1 MVTNC
6 WYLLNSKTYSPHQAN
21 TSTFLENSLFP
32 KCVLYFPG
40 NHCRT
45 QEDFESEHNKILFSS
60 QKNPSIPPLP
70 HLPTDPKCWQVSRK
84 YAIIIIGS
92 VLKLAHPYPS
102 QLSYCF
108 SNSSSTLPISL
119 FHLFLPFCLPLHP
132 ISYSS
137 LSHQTLYSYYTF
149 SLPSE
154 VLTLQVPIQLLT
166 RVDSVLFPSWTSSS

>member
-6 WYLLNSKTYSPHQAN
+6 WYLLKHIHHIQLIPAPFLKTVFSQNVSYFFPEIIVGRKRILRA
-21 TSTFLENSLFP
+21 STI
-32 KCVLYFPG
+32 K
-40 NHCRT
+40 
-45 QEDFESEHNKILFSS
+45 FSS
-60 QKNPSIPPLP
+60 LRKKIPPSLLP
-70 HLPTDPKCWQVSRK
+70 PIFPTDPKCWQVSRK

-102 QLSYCF
+102 QLAYCF
-108 SNSSSTLPISL
+108 STSSSTLPISL